1 MKSIQKRQAGWS
13 AVVFAI
19 VAALGVW
26 ALQATG
32 PAEADSG
39 GKSGPALVEHIDGS
53 DLSKI
58 TLTER
63 PAPRLDIQVGS
74 VVEHTFANETR
85 LVVPFGAIFYDSMG
99 NAWVYTNPGGLTYI
113 RAAVTVDRIEGDTAI
128 LSDGPQ
134 VGSSVVSVGAALL
147 YGTEFGVGH

>member
-1 MKSIQKRQAGWS
+1 MKSIQTRQAGWS
-13 AVVFAI
+13 ALVLAI
-19 VAALGVW
+19 VAGLGIW
-26 ALQATG
+26 AFQGTG
-32 PAEADSG
+32 PAEADSAV
-39 GKSGPALVEHIDGS
+39 SRGPALVEHIDGS

-63 PAPRLDIQVGS
+63 AAQRLDIQVGS
-74 VVEHTFANETR
+74 VTEQTIESTVR

-99 NAWVYTNPGGLTYI
+99 KAWVYTNPGGLSYI
-113 RAAVTVDRIEGDTAI
+113 RAAVTVDRIEGDVAI
-128 LSDGPQ
+128 LSDGPE